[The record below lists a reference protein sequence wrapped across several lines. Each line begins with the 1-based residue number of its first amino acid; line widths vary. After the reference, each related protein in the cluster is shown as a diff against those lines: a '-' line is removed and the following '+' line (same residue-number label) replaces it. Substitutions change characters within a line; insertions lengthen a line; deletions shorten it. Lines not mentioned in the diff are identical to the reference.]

1 MSGFIRAHSHS
12 EAQHEQAGDHE
23 AAAFPLRI
31 SHLQVELGVALRATA
46 SGNVRHFFHPKAG
59 HLLL

>member
-1 MSGFIRAHSHS
+1 MSREFGERVGVNKHVNLGF
-12 EAQHEQAGDHE
+12 AGAID
-23 AAAFPLRI
+23 AVM
-31 SHLQVELGVALRATA
+31 QVELGVALRATA